1 MTGKRVPPE
10 RDHSVRQTIREAL
23 EAGESLS
30 VRDLSQAAHIPE
42 HEIPGHLEHLRRSLH
57 REERRL
63 EVTPAACRSCGFVFR
78 KRERLTRPG
87 SCPLCQSTNI
97 DEPLFSLSL
106 PAGPVGPEGQP
117 PEEEFP

>member
-23 EAGESLS
+23 EAGETLS

-42 HEIPGHLEHLRRSLH
+42 HEVPGHLEHLRRSLH

-78 KRERLTRPG
+78 KRERLSRPG

-97 DEPLFSLSL
+97 DEPLFALSL
-106 PAGPVGPEGQP
+106 PAGTVVPEGQP